1 MSNLKY
7 PKGER
12 VWVGY
17 YKAQHELLFIM
28 TSKETSRDYY
38 FLYELVDGS
47 FRKLG
52 KARSPK
58 ELKGVDPARI
68 QARRK
73 ASGPPTRPYFDAI
86 TANKFQWCVG
96 SCPTPAWAEKV
107 FPDKKGGEAMDA
119 LWDAIFS
126 V

>member
-17 YKAQHELLFIM
+17 YNVQHELLFIM

-38 FLYELVDGS
+38 FLYELVDGT

-58 ELKGVDPARI
+58 ELEAK
-68 QARRK
+68 
-73 ASGPPTRPYFDAI
+73 FD
-86 TANKFQWCVG
+86 V
-96 SCPTPAWAEKV
+96 EKKMV
-107 FPDKKGGEAMDA
+107 
-119 LWDAIFS
+119 
-126 V
+126 VVH

>member
-17 YKAQHELLFIM
+17 YNAQHELLFIM

-38 FLYELVDGS
+38 FLYELVGGT

-58 ELKGVDPARI
+58 ELEAK
-68 QARRK
+68 
-73 ASGPPTRPYFDAI
+73 FDV
-86 TANKFQWCVG
+86 KKKMGWCIDG
-96 SCPTPAWAEKV
+96 
-107 FPDKKGGEAMDA
+107 
-119 LWDAIFS
+119 L
-126 V
+126 